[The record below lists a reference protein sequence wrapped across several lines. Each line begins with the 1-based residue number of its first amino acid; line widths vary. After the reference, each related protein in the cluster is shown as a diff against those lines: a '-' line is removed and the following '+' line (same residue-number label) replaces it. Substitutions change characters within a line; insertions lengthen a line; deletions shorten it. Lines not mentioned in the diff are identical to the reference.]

1 MKIKKDFNL
10 KENKNNITFERVE
23 IVQFEDLN
31 EVTKTLKTI
40 ERQLKHLKIQ
50 EESLKE
56 AIQNMEKE
64 KIELEKLVNKKV
76 KL

>member
-10 KENKNNITFERVE
+10 NECKENIKFERVE

-40 ERQLKHLKIQ
+40 ERQLKHLRMQ

-56 AIQNMEKE
+56 TIQNMEKE